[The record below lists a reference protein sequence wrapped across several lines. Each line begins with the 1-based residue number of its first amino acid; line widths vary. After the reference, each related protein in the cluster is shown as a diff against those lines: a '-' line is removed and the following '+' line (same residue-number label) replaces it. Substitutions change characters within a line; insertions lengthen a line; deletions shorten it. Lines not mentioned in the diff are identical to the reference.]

1 MTKAMAV
8 DQQQQSHRPGLLK
21 QTNKSHKHGK
31 HKSKGSLETLR
42 KGKVN
47 IKVISKKVKK
57 NTREDRRNQATQ
69 IRKNKRDEV
78 LSSRRKFLEA
88 PFMVA
93 VVPLSN
99 SIVLGDVMEMI
110 EKADPEAVVTHS
122 SEGHLHLSLPRF
134 KQRFSFILLDTSN
147 IFNVLDA
154 LKVAD
159 TVLFLMTP
167 SEGIDPTGHVLMSA
181 IVAQGLP
188 TSAAAIFNL
197 NDVAIKKRN
206 ECKQEIEKVVNKYIP
221 EEKVMGLSNPTDV
234 LNVMRKIGNQKQR
247 KIVFRDRRPHLLA
260 EKLDFIYKENDNTK
274 GVLKVTGYL
283 RGQNLSVN
291 SLVHIPGW
299 GDFQM
304 LQIDISDDPHPL
316 NPHKQDGM
324 AEESVR
330 VLDKAD
336 PAKQVSLQSEIVPD
350 PMDAE
355 QTWPTGEELAEAE
368 ANSSQRK
375 EEAKTRARVKK
386 VPRGFSDYQAA
397 WIPDS
402 DAEEEFMS
410 SDEDSEEDNEEEEED
425 DDDAMSVA
433 ESSGKMEADEE
444 TMSTYSEVPV
454 DKDKYD
460 KAMDMEE
467 EQEALAKLQ
476 EAHMDA
482 QFPDELDT
490 PLDTP
495 ARVRFQ
501 KYRGL
506 ESFRTSA
513 WDPKENLPLDYARIF
528 QFQNFDRT
536 RKRVL
541 KQIEDTEGA
550 QSGWYITVH
559 IDNVLESQF
568 LAYQGAPFLIYG
580 LLPHEHKMSVLNMLL
595 KRPSTLQRTQDPV
608 ASKEELWFQCGFRRF
623 KASPV
628 FSQHTNGNKHKYERF
643 FQPEATVIATCYAPI
658 LYPPAPV
665 LAFKKMKDD
674 SVELIAVGSVHSVN
688 PDRLIV
694 KRVILSGHPL
704 KIHKR
709 SAVVRFMFFNRE
721 DIEWFK
727 PVELRTKYGRR
738 GHIKEPLG
746 THGHMKCMF
755 DGQLKS
761 QDTVLMH
768 LYKRVFPKWN
778 YEVVS

>member
-1 MTKAMAV
+1 MAV
-8 DQQQQSHRPGLLK
+8 EQERHRPGLLK
-21 QTNKSHKHGK
+21 QTNKTHKHGK
-31 HKSKGSLETLR
+31 HKSKGSVETLR

-47 IKVISKKVKK
+47 VKTISKKLKK
-57 NTREDRRNQATQ
+57 SSREDRRNQASQ

-78 LSSRRKFLEA
+78 LSNRRKLLEA

-93 VVPLSN
+93 VLPLSN
-99 SIVLGDVMEMI
+99 SIVIGDVIEMI
-110 EKADPEAVVTHS
+110 EKADAEAIVTHS
-122 SEGHLHLSLPRF
+122 SEGHLHVSLPRF
-134 KQRFSFILLDTSN
+134 KQRFSFVLVDTSN
-147 IFNVLDA
+147 IFHVLDA
-154 LKVAD
+154 LKAAD
-159 TVLFLMTP
+159 TALFVMSPT
-167 SEGIDPTGHVLMSA
+167 EGIDAVGHVLLSA
-181 IVAQGLP
+181 ISAQGLP
-188 TSAAAIFNL
+188 TSAVALFNL
-197 NDVAIKKRN
+197 NDVPIKKRN
-206 ECKQEIEKVVNKYIP
+206 ECKQDLEKAVQKYIP
-221 EEKVMGLSNPTDV
+221 EEKAMGLSNSMDV
-234 LNVMRKIGNQKQR
+234 LNIMRKIGNQKQR

-274 GVLKVTGYL
+274 GVLKVSGYL

-304 LQIDISDDPHPL
+304 TQIDISDDPHPL
-316 NPHKQDGM
+316 NLHKQEGM
-324 AEESVR
+324 SEESVR

-355 QTWPTGEELAEAE
+355 QTWPTKEEEEQAEAAQE
-368 ANSSQRK
+368 K
-375 EEAKTRARVKK
+375 EREKIAARVKRIPK
-386 VPRGFSDYQAA
+386 GFSDYQAA

-410 SDEDSEEDNEEEEED
+410 SEDDEDSGDEN
-425 DDDAMSVA
+425 
-433 ESSGKMEADEE
+433 ESSGDEAMSEAESVRPADVERE
-444 TMSTYSEVPV
+444 DTMSTYSEAPV

-460 KAMDMEE
+460 GAMDLEE
-467 EQEALAKLQ
+467 EREALRKLQ
-476 EAHMDA
+476 DAKMDA

-490 PLDTP
+490 PRDVP

-506 ESFRTSA
+506 ESFRTSV
-513 WDPKENLPLDYARIF
+513 WDMKENLPLDYARIF
-528 QFQNFDRT
+528 QFQNFERT

-541 KQIEDTEGA
+541 KQLEDVEGA
-550 QSGWYITVH
+550 QPGWYITVY

-568 LAYQGAPFLIYG
+568 LSYQGSPLLIYG
-580 LLPHEHKMSVLNMLL
+580 LLPHEQKMSVVNMLL
-595 KRPSTLQRTQDPV
+595 KRPNSLESTEPI
-608 ASKEELWFQCGFRRF
+608 ASKEELWFQSGFRRF

-643 FQPEATVIATCYAPI
+643 FQPEATVMATCFAPI
-658 LYPPAPV
+658 LFPPAPV
-665 LAFKKMKDD
+665 LAFKKMKDE
-674 SVELIAVGSVHSVN
+674 SMELVATGSLHSVN
-688 PDRLIV
+688 PDRLII

-727 PVELRTKYGRR
+727 PVELRTKHGRR

-746 THGHMKCMF
+746 THGHMKCLF

-778 YEVVS
+778 YEVV

>member
-110 EKADPEAVVTHS
+110 EKADSEAVITHS

-197 NDVAIKKRN
+197 NDVPIKKRN

-221 EEKVMGLSNPTDV
+221 EEKVMGLSNATDV

-330 VLDKAD
+330 V
-336 PAKQVSLQSEIVPD
+336 SLQSEIVPD

-368 ANSSQRK
+368 ANSSQGK

-410 SDEDSEEDNEEEEED
+410 SDEDSEEDDDDDE

-454 DKDKYD
+454 DKDKSSHGR
-460 KAMDMEE
+460 AV
-467 EQEALAKLQ
+467 
-476 EAHMDA
+476 
-482 QFPDELDT
+482 PR
-490 PLDTP
+490 
-495 ARVRFQ
+495 RVRHAS
-501 KYRGL
+501 GHTGPGSIP
-506 ESFRTSA
+506 EVS
-513 WDPKENLPLDYARIF
+513 WP
-528 QFQNFDRT
+528 
-536 RKRVL
+536 RVL
-541 KQIEDTEGA
+541 PYVCLGSQGESASGLCEDLPP
-550 QSGWYITVH
+550 GWYITVH